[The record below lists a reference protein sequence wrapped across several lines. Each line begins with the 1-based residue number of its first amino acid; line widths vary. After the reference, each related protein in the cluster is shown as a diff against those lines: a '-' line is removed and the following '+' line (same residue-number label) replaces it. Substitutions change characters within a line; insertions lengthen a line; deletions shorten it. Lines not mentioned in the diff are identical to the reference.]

1 MSKQTNATTPVLGW
15 HEAAPVAHETPRLL
29 ATLRAPRKRGAIVA
43 VYSDGSLGYQFA
55 PNPKWIRSRISVYT
69 GVHHGRLGSGETLT
83 PEQFI
88 ERMMGERG
96 YVRVEG
102 EGC

>member
-1 MSKQTNATTPVLGW
+1 MKPPRQTVLGW
-15 HEAAPVAHETPRLL
+15 TEAAPVSHEAPRLL
-29 ATLRAPRKRGAIVA
+29 TTLRAPRKRGAIVA
-43 VYSDGSLGYQFA
+43 VYSDGSLAYQFA
-55 PNPKWIRSRISVYT
+55 PNSKWIRSRISVYS
-69 GVHHGRLGSGETLT
+69 GVHHGRFGSGENLT

-88 ERMMGERG
+88 ERMIERG

>member
-1 MSKQTNATTPVLGW
+1 MKPTARQTLLGW
-15 HEAAPVAHETPRLL
+15 QEAAPVSHEAPRLL
-29 ATLRAPRKRGAIVA
+29 ATLRAPRRNGAIVA
-43 VYSDGSLGYQFA
+43 VYSDGSLGYQFP

-69 GVHHGRLGSGETLT
+69 GVHHGRLGSGENLT

-88 ERMMGERG
+88 ERMVGQG

-102 EGC
+102 EG